1 MKRAFTLLEIMIVIL
16 LITIISG
23 AIGYNMKGTLEK
35 GRAFRT
41 ERAKDQL
48 HDILLYCYA
57 EKKDMDQIMKNLEKE
72 VKDSGLAKDPK
83 ELLKDGWG
91 IPFKVRPNVNK
102 TDFIIYSEKYA
113 KYKNLHKDSADSS
126 SNIAMDEDEED

>member
-16 LITIISG
+16 LITIITG

-41 ERAKDQL
+41 EKAKEQL
-48 HDILLYCYA
+48 HDLLLYRYA
-57 EKKDMDQIMKNLEKE
+57 ETKEIEPILKNVQGAVEAT
-72 VKDSGLAKDPK
+72 GLAKNPA

-91 IPFKVRPNVNK
+91 VPFEIKAYKN
-102 TDFIIYSEKYA
+102 DFIIRSEKLEAYNKA
-113 KYKNLHKDSADSS
+113 HKLSNLEASNVVAD
-126 SNIAMDEDEED
+126 DEEE